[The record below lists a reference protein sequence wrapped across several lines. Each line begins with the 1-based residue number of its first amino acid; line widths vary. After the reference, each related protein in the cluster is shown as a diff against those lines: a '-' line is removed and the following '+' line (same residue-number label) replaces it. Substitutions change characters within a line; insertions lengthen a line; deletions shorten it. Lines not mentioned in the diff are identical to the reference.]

1 MSSPHII
8 SIDLVFPTNMAS
20 FRARTVRVQIID
32 ASMPDSEFLL
42 ITQHKFD
49 DVLCSAGNV
58 LEMNFEL
65 PTALQPYDWVAQAHI
80 SVLGDETHRHGDLV
94 TIHPYPVKTD
104 TVKLM
109 LELVQI

>member
-1 MSSPHII
+1 MTSPHVI

-20 FRARTVRVQIID
+20 FRARSMRVQITD
-32 ASMPDSEFLL
+32 ASMPDSDFLL

-49 DVLCSAGNV
+49 DVLCTAGNV

-65 PTALQPYDWVAQAHI
+65 PTALQPYDWVAQAHV
-80 SVLGDETHRHGDLV
+80 SVMGDETHRHGDLV
-94 TIHPYPVKTD
+94 TTKAYPVKSD